1 MNNSN
6 DDFEKDVIQR
16 LTKIETKIED
26 LSSVKDRNEIA
37 YNLSRDNKER
47 LDALEDN
54 NKWFYR
60 TAAGALISSIVALGF
75 TLIKSGLIH

>member
-60 TAAGALISSIVALGF
+60 TAVGALISSIVALAF